1 MIVTPPAVVAS
12 ATASATAFV
21 PASNG
26 GISKTPIGPFQTTV
40 PAVRMIRA

>member
-1 MIVTPPAVVAS
+1 MIVTAPFAVAL

-26 GISKTPIGPFQTTV
+26 GISNTPIGPFQTTV
-40 PAVRMIRA
+40 PAVRMISP